1 MLSTK
6 RQWHGT
12 IRKTERIRTH
22 DFARWLNAVA
32 VVRDKAEEGRDDVA
46 AAICDAV
53 EMSMF
58 TGLRKSEIFELT
70 RNRVNIGGRYFWIDT
85 TKNGDP
91 LELPITETLLNLF
104 RRRLKMKN
112 GNEALVFPR
121 S

>member
-1 MLSTK
+1 MVLSTK

-70 RNRVNIGGRYFWIDT
+70 LESGEYWRSLFLDRYHQ
-85 TKNGDP
+85 
-91 LELPITETLLNLF
+91 E
-104 RRRLKMKN
+104 RRS
-112 GNEALVFPR
+112 A
-121 S
+121 